1 MGQSTDFSEGISLI
15 REAHSDATAILEKWR
30 DLIEAPGE
38 ISLVV
43 KYADGGT
50 REIVLPTIREAINRY
65 LGGTFEQ
72 ITLTDG
78 TDKVNIRLNDLG
90 EVELVPEYGTTPA
103 NLVATSLATSRIVGK
118 NGNLSIVGNVSIS
131 GGIISSANIRDLTA
145 YGGQIYGA
153 EFKGSTLIS
162 GGARIEGNATIR
174 NASVKS
180 LNMGVVKYRKQ
191 VLKWGVVG
199 TMDSSQIGP
208 TANGLWTGN
217 VSALER
223 AGIYSEPTWSDCL
236 YAPNGMITT
245 SNTIQVY
252 WGESGSIPLYS
263 ILGNA
268 NFNATFMAMW
278 PYKMYEAVSGGYRI
292 RWLPLDDQIH
302 RITYM
307 RTAGTNATLPI
318 SIHEN
323 STGTGVNVKL
333 ATERLFSG
341 YGCKRLIAEVETET
355 GTGYENKYHR
365 LYGT

>member
-78 TDKVNIRLNDLG
+78 TDKVIIRLNGLG
-90 EVELVPEYGTTPA
+90 EVELVHEDETTPA
-103 NLVATSLATSRIVGK
+103 NLVAANLATSRIVGK
-118 NGNLSIVGNVSIS
+118 NGNLSIAGNVNIT
-131 GGIISSANIRDLTA
+131 GGVVNSANIRDLTA

-174 NASVKS
+174 NASVKN

-199 TMDSSQIGP
+199 TMDASQTGP
-208 TANGLWTGN
+208 TSNGLWTGD
-217 VSALER
+217 VSVLEH

-245 SNTIQVY
+245 NNTIQVY

-263 ILGNA
+263 LLGGADLNS
-268 NFNATFMAMW
+268 TFMAMW

-307 RTAGTNATLPI
+307 RTAGSYAMLPV
-318 SIHEN
+318 SIQET
-323 STGTGVNVKL
+323 SSGTGVNVKL
-333 ATERLFSG
+333 AMERSFNG

-355 GTGYENKYHR
+355 GAGYENKYHR